1 MLRKGG
7 NYLCAFTADSS
18 GELHILWHDG
28 DTLGVDGAQVG
39 VLEQADHVSFSSF
52 LEGQDS
58 AALESQIALV
68 FLSDVSDESLEWEL
82 SDQQLSGLLVSSDF
96 TESNGAWSESV
107 GLLDASDSWGGLS
120 SGLASDVLAWGLS
133 SGVLSSGLL
142 SSCHC
147 LF

>member
-1 MLRKGG
+1 LLRKGG

-96 TESNGAWSESV
+96 TVPGLNLWAFLTPPTVGAV
-107 GLLDASDSWGGLS
+107 FLAVLLAMCLRGA
-120 SGLASDVLAWGLS
+120 LAPVFFLAVCLVLAI
-133 SGVLSSGLL
+133 V
-142 SSCHC
+142 
-147 LF
+147 FFN